1 MSTPQMKRGLSELRE
16 ARRESRA
23 LYWFV
28 GIFSFF
34 VNLLMLTGPIYMLQ
48 VYDRVLG
55 SRSEA
60 TLIALTLLVAF
71 LYGMMGLLDFA
82 RGRIMGRVGARFQ
95 IKLDR
100 RVFEAVL
107 RKSAIIKDERSA
119 TGLRDL
125 EAVQRILTSPVL
137 MALFDIP
144 FIPLFL
150 LGIFIFHP
158 WLGFLAVGGG
168 IILIFIAIFNQ
179 AATNKPQLKSAQ
191 ATFQSDAMSDQIRN
205 EAELIRSLG
214 MTDAS
219 FDRWNQ
225 MRSEAL
231 NEQMTSADVGGGYS
245 SLTKTLRLF
254 LQSAMLGL
262 GAYLVLQNQL
272 TPGAMIAGSILMG
285 RALAPIEL
293 AIGQWA
299 MVQRARKGWESL
311 ATLLGEI
318 PPEPAKPPCLNP
330 APK

>member
-1 MSTPQMKRGLSELRE
+1 MSTPQKKRGLAELRD

-60 TLIALTLLVAF
+60 TLIALTMLVAF

-82 RGRIMGRVGARFQ
+82 RGRIMGRVGANFQ
-95 IKLDR
+95 ARLDR

-107 RKSAIIKDERSA
+107 RKYAIVKDDRSA

-125 EAVQRILTSPVL
+125 EAVQRLQTSPVL

-144 FIPLFL
+144 WTPLFL

-158 WLGFLAVGGG
+158 WLGFLALGGG
-168 IILIFIAIFNQ
+168 AVLVMIAIFNQ
-179 AATNKPQLKSAQ
+179 TTTNAPQMKSAH
-191 ATFQSDAMSDQIRN
+191 ATFQSDAMTDQIRN

-214 MTDAS
+214 MTGAA
-219 FDRWNQ
+219 FNRWNQ
-225 MRSEAL
+225 LRSAAL
-231 NEQMTSADVGGGYS
+231 GDQLKSADIGGD
-245 SLTKTLRLF
+245 
-254 LQSAMLGL
+254 
-262 GAYLVLQNQL
+262 
-272 TPGAMIAGSILMG
+272 
-285 RALAPIEL
+285 
-293 AIGQWA
+293 
-299 MVQRARKGWESL
+299 
-311 ATLLGEI
+311 I
-318 PPEPAKPPCLNP
+318 PA
-330 APK
+330 